1 MSLIRIAPQKNIIF
15 LSGLLVF
22 CLIFFSQH
30 AVESKQ
36 KNNYFGSLQKR
47 LIEDGFDKDRIS
59 ELYKS
64 PKVYF
69 ETKGVSRFLVHREA
83 SLNYG
88 QFTSKKSIRSA
99 LKYMKRYE
107 KVLGSTEKTYGV
119 DKEVITA
126 IILVE
131 TRLGKMLGGP
141 SVLNTLSSMAALADP
156 DMRKMFWAKASKSTR
171 ITHKQ
176 FEKWVKRKSSWAYNE
191 LKAFLNYTD
200 RENMDPVSVSGS
212 YSGAM
217 GIAQFMPTNILAF
230 AKDGDNNQSINIFH
244 HPDAITSIANFLKH
258 YGWHPG
264 IDGKK
269 AYKVIYHYNHS
280 RQYVDTILKV
290 SELLKSKA

>member
-1 MSLIRIAPQKNIIF
+1 MFLIKITIRRNIIF
-15 LSGLLVF
+15 LTCMLVF
-22 CLIFFSQH
+22 SQIFFSQH
-30 AVESKQ
+30 SAESKQ
-36 KNNYFGSLQKR
+36 NNNYFGSLQTR
-47 LIEDGFDKDRIS
+47 LIEDGFDKDRIF
-59 ELYKS
+59 ELYKN

-83 SLNYG
+83 SLNYR
-88 QFTSKKSIRSA
+88 QFTSKKSIRNA
-99 LKYMKRYE
+99 LKYMKRH
-107 KVLGSTEKTYGV
+107 KNILGKTEKTYGV

-131 TRLGKMLGGP
+131 TRLGRMLGGP
-141 SVLNTLSSMAALADP
+141 SVLNTLSSMAALKAP
-156 DMRKMFWAKASKSTR
+156 DVRNMFWDKVSKTSR
-171 ITHKQ
+171 LTHRQ
-176 FEKWVKRKSSWAYNE
+176 FKKWVKRKSSWAYKE

-200 RENMDPVSVSGS
+200 RENMNPVSISGS

-217 GIAQFMPTNILAF
+217 GIAQFMPSNILAF
-230 AKDGDNNQSINIFH
+230 AKDGDNNDSINIFH

-280 RQYVDTILKV
+280 RQYVETILKV
-290 SELLKSKA
+290 SKLLKAKA